1 MWSHWGRCLLVHL
14 QGDFICKF
22 RGWQCWEVLLR
33 FTATVST
40 KLRLILCCKW
50 HLSMRRAVLQLQK
63 CSPLQLK
70 SLILMTN
77 QTSKHHQRSPN
88 IHIYPLLRIL
98 TLWVDSRRSWSQ
110 THVIQT
116 YPNSKPN
123 GWNTCHRNVMPS
135 PGPGQKVQRSAVP
148 SKTKPWW
155 LGDKTSW
162 MTIKCIRSLYDF
174 FFSFEMDAA

>member
-14 QGDFICKF
+14 QGDFICKS

-50 HLSMRRAVLQLQK
+50 HLSMHCAVLQLQK

-116 YPNSKPN
+116 YPNSKAASRTAETLAIGMSCPLQDPARRYSAQE
-123 GWNTCHRNVMPS
+123 CPAKPS
-135 PGPGQKVQRSAVP
+135 HGG
-148 SKTKPWW
+148 
-155 LGDKTSW
+155 
-162 MTIKCIRSLYDF
+162 
-174 FFSFEMDAA
+174 